1 MIGYFYEL
9 QSASLNLPFRLDLD
23 VMVMP
28 IHIGLIMSSS
38 TVRGVEYS

>member
-9 QSASLNLPFRLDLD
+9 RSASLNLPFRLDLD
-23 VMVMP
+23 VMMMP
-28 IHIGLIMSSS
+28 IHIGLMSSS